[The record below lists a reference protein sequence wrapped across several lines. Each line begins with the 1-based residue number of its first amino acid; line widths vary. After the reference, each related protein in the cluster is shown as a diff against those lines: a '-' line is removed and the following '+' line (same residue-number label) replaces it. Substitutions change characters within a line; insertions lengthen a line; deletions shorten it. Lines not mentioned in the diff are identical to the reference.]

1 MNLPPLTFE
10 FNEDE
15 MIAVLCNAINTYLPE
30 VRRTEWTFGETCR
43 GSYEFARDY
52 VAHLYSVWYSKA
64 EEKQNKTQETRMKTA
79 EQIREMMKIS
89 QSAILKKLEAEIE
102 EAAKNGRSR
111 LETFL
116 DVSMCSWEAAEGI
129 VNALVDY
136 GYQAKREYISD
147 QRDGDSV
154 KFVIKW

>member
-1 MNLPPLTFE
+1 
-10 FNEDE
+10 
-15 MIAVLCNAINTYLPE
+15 
-30 VRRTEWTFGETCR
+30 
-43 GSYEFARDY
+43 
-52 VAHLYSVWYSKA
+52 
-64 EEKQNKTQETRMKTA
+64 MKTA
-79 EQIREMMKIS
+79 EQIREMMKES

-111 LETFL
+111 LETFM
-116 DVSMCSWEAAEGI
+116 DVSVCSWEAAEGI
-129 VNALVDY
+129 VNELVDY

>member
-1 MNLPPLTFE
+1 MNLPPLTLE

-15 MIAVLCNAINTYLPE
+15 MIAILCDAINTYLSE
-30 VRRTEWTFGETCR
+30 VRRTEWTIGGTCR
-43 GSYEFARDY
+43 GSHEFARDY
-52 VAHLYSVWYSKA
+52 VAHLYSVWCPKTK
-64 EEKQNKTQETRMKTA
+64 EKQNKTQETRMKTA
-79 EQIREMMKIS
+79 EQIREMMKTS
-89 QSAILKKLEAEIE
+89 QSTILKKLEAEIE
-102 EAAKNGRSR
+102 GAAKNGRSH

-116 DVSMCSWEAAEGI
+116 DVSVCSWEAAEGI
-129 VNALVDY
+129 VNELVDY